1 MSIKSWYEKWIC
13 NPKAIKIANNMRQHP
28 EKWVDAW
35 SEYEKFGK
43 FRVVHVESRISVWTG
58 NGWWFCSINNPHE
71 EKLGVVGRTL
81 VWSAFK
87 YMRKLHKPLYYDPN
101 KKYMDLL

>member
-1 MSIKSWYEKWIC
+1 MSIKSWYERWIC
-13 NPKAIKIANNMRQHP
+13 NPKAIKIANNMRQYP

-35 SEYEKFGK
+35 GEYGEFGK
-43 FRVVHVESRISVWTG
+43 FRVVHVKSGISVWTG
-58 NGWWFCSINNPHE
+58 NGWWFCSIDKPNE

-87 YMRKLHKPLYYDPN
+87 HMRKFHKPPYYDPN